1 MSARTRDSAR
11 PASMRRYFRRGLW
24 ENIATSIIALGIVML
39 CQPFWL
45 ELYTYSFVTT
55 LVGTIM
61 FIVVTKFP
69 D

>member
-1 MSARTRDSAR
+1 MSARAQDSAR
-11 PASMRRYFRRGLW
+11 RSSLRRYFRRGVW

-45 ELYTYSFVTT
+45 EFFTYSFVTT
-55 LVGTIM
+55 LVGTIL